1 MGSVIGKSASLLPPY
16 SGQTSFSAEETS
28 NMTKYSFE
36 AKQDVG
42 LKDDCVACL
51 NQWTDEITYK
61 YLDVALTDDLEKNP
75 LTELYV
81 LDSPTSYMEG
91 SADKFY
97 HGSPPR
103 SDNLTVSSTES
114 DCSRTNE
121 EIEENE
127 KSYLELENKILR
139 DYDQAKS
146 SRSLLSKIEPLH
158 CHAGE

>member
-16 SGQTSFSAEETS
+16 SSQTSFSAEETS

-36 AKQDVG
+36 VKQDVG
-42 LKDDCVACL
+42 LKDECVACL

-91 SADKFY
+91 PADKFH
-97 HGSPPR
+97 HGSPSR
-103 SDNLTVSSTES
+103 SDNLTVSSTAS

-121 EIEENE
+121 GIEENE

-146 SRSLLSKIEPLH
+146 SRPLLSKVSSSK
-158 CHAGE
+158 